1 MGALGFDDEPA
12 APADDRRDVVRRC
25 HEGGAL
31 RRYLLRARAE
41 ARPALP
47 AQATRPVARAAPD
60 PRAAR
65 PCACGWLADVHG
77 LISSVRP
84 FRRRLPPRASRAL
97 LSPERL
103 ALAVSSAHDPARR
116 RPRAR
121 RRRATPPADGGQRA
135 AEGAGDLRRAAA
147 REHRAPR
154 RRDNGT
160 PHRRGPRR
168 RSYQPAPE
176 FAIDSNSLRDAQR
189 PGFVAARL
197 LLCVCLCAG

>member
-1 MGALGFDDEPA
+1 MLAGRRAHRASRVGTRPPCPRARRTRALSRGHALPQLLADTSAADPRQPTRRRRSRSGRSPPARCAQRQLRLQPVLAAAAASDELLPRRPERVVDDRAEPKGALGFDDEPA

-47 AQATRPVARAAPD
+47 AQATSPVARAAPD

-97 LSPERL
+97 LS
-103 ALAVSSAHDPARR
+103 A
-116 RPRAR
+116 
-121 RRRATPPADGGQRA
+121 
-135 AEGAGDLRRAAA
+135 
-147 REHRAPR
+147 
-154 RRDNGT
+154 
-160 PHRRGPRR
+160 
-168 RSYQPAPE
+168 
-176 FAIDSNSLRDAQR
+176 
-189 PGFVAARL
+189 
-197 LLCVCLCAG
+197 

>member
-1 MGALGFDDEPA
+1 MLAGRRARRASRVGTRPPCPRARGARALSRATPFLSCSRTPARQTLGRRLAGVDPAAAGRRGRGVLSRQLRLQRVLAAAAARDELLPRRPEGVVDDRAEPKGALGFDDEPA

-84 FRRRLPPRASRAL
+84 FRRRLAPRASRAL
-97 LSPERL
+97 LS
-103 ALAVSSAHDPARR
+103 A
-116 RPRAR
+116 
-121 RRRATPPADGGQRA
+121 
-135 AEGAGDLRRAAA
+135 
-147 REHRAPR
+147 
-154 RRDNGT
+154 
-160 PHRRGPRR
+160 
-168 RSYQPAPE
+168 
-176 FAIDSNSLRDAQR
+176 
-189 PGFVAARL
+189 
-197 LLCVCLCAG
+197 